1 MQNIQRIPD
10 ATDTV
15 CLVGTTAPLIS
26 ITFTRIS
33 TFSVYQWAK
42 YVVDAAIEKSTGR
55 SPLILVNT
63 PNTYPDVA
71 TIGCFTVAGAMTGAA
86 LTPVVG
92 MLLRMS
98 TPQPAGLCADYV
110 KLHSNSSRM
119 LPRHPF

>member
-1 MQNIQRIPD
+1 MHLIVSSIRT
-10 ATDTV
+10 ARRESGGSGLV
-15 CLVGTTAPLIS
+15 CQVLKEKVSTQLTQVCFVGTTTPLIS

-33 TFSVYQWAK
+33 TFSIYQWAK

-92 MLLRMS
+92 ML
-98 TPQPAGLCADYV
+98 PE
-110 KLHSNSSRM
+110 
-119 LPRHPF
+119 

>member
-1 MQNIQRIPD
+1 MHKVYVPHRENPGVLGWYAKTFKEFPD

-15 CLVGTTAPLIS
+15 CFVGTTAPLIS

-71 TIGCFTVAGAMTGAA
+71 TIGCFAVAGAMTGAA
-86 LTPVVG
+86 LTPIVG
-92 MLLRMS
+92 MLLE
-98 TPQPAGLCADYV
+98 
-110 KLHSNSSRM
+110 
-119 LPRHPF
+119 

>member
-1 MQNIQRIPD
+1 LHKVYIPHRENPRVLGWYAKAFERSPD

-15 CLVGTTAPLIS
+15 YFVGTTAPLIS

-42 YVVDAAIEKSTGR
+42 YVVDAAIERSTGR

-71 TIGCFTVAGAMTGAA
+71 TIGCFAVAGAMTGAA
-86 LTPVVG
+86 LTPIVG
-92 MLLRMS
+92 MLLE
-98 TPQPAGLCADYV
+98 
-110 KLHSNSSRM
+110 
-119 LPRHPF
+119 

>member
-1 MQNIQRIPD
+1 MQTIERSPD
-10 ATDTV
+10 ATNPV
-15 CLVGTTAPLIS
+15 CFVGTTTPLIS

-33 TFSVYQWAK
+33 TFSIYQWAK
-42 YVVDAAIEKSTGR
+42 YVVDAAIERSTGR

-92 MLLRMS
+92 MLLE
-98 TPQPAGLCADYV
+98 
-110 KLHSNSSRM
+110 
-119 LPRHPF
+119 